1 MTFTPPTTSDKF
13 EMFCVAMR
21 RTERNT
27 MLLDSWAD
35 ILGGESELRQ
45 FFIEFIYPSLCKRQN
60 YNNGVDELVNYREVQ
75 KAVDEVVPLFVEAA
89 RGSLSIGGR
98 GKYARGYN
106 DPLGIK
112 HLLALIE
119 TCGAPTRRIS
129 RDYVSWIDSEDRVL
143 IWDIARRV
151 AERDDLAFAAG
162 SLFKMPR
169 DFALTLTPE
178 DYERAGKI
186 ISDYQPLGVDR
197 FMYATVGKFPNGVLA
212 GMSSGELLH
221 VLEVVALLPE
231 GVTWDAVKI
240 FIDNDIDADLA
251 RSFTS
256 SNGAL

>member
-75 KAVDEVVPLFVEAA
+75 RAVDEVVPLLVEAA
-89 RGSLSIGGR
+89 RESLSVGNR

-119 TCGAPTRRIS
+119 TSGTPVRRVT
-129 RDYVSWIDSEDRVL
+129 RDYVSWI
-143 IWDIARRV
+143 
-151 AERDDLAFAAG
+151 
-162 SLFKMPR
+162 
-169 DFALTLTPE
+169 TPE
-178 DYERAGKI
+178 DKGLIWEIARKVSAQNVVSI
-186 ISDYQPLGVDR
+186 ASNRLLRMPREFALNLTLDDYQRACQMVYDYQIFGTNR
-197 FMYATVGKFPNGVLA
+197 HMYATVGKFPKDALA
-212 GMSSGELLH
+212 GMSSAELIH
-221 VLEVVALLPE
+221 VLEVVSLLPV
-231 GVTWDAVKI
+231 GVKWNTVKGA
-240 FIDNDIDADLA
+240 IDNDIDMNLVY
-251 RSFTS
+251 SFAS
-256 SNGAL
+256 SKV

>member
-13 EMFCVAMR
+13 EMFCVAMH

-27 MLLDSWAD
+27 MLLDSWTD
-35 ILGGESELRQ
+35 ILGGESELRR
-45 FFIEFIYPSLCKRQN
+45 FFDEFIYSGLCKRQN
-60 YNNGVDELVNYREVQ
+60 NNNGVGELVNSRGMQ
-75 KAVDEVVPLFVEAA
+75 RAVDEVVPLFLESA
-89 RGSLSIGGR
+89 RGSLSLDGR
-98 GKYARGYN
+98 GNYARGYN
-106 DPLGIK
+106 DPDIK
-112 HLLALIE
+112 RLLALIE
-119 TCGAPTRRIS
+119 ACGAPTHRVS
-129 RDYVSWIDSEDRVL
+129 RDYVSWINFEDRVL

-151 AERDDLAFAAG
+151 AERDNLEFAAG

-178 DYERAGKI
+178 DYERADKI